1 MPDWASTNSALA
13 VAIEIDGELMAI
25 IGLDDPLRTD
35 AMETVNLIREL
46 GVERVLLVS
55 GDRKTTAGKIGAEV
69 GVDQVFAE
77 CKPEDKLAIVRA
89 EMKVSTGSVIAVG
102 DGINDAPALAAASV
116 GVAMGAKGSTAASEA
131 ADVVIIEDSIKHLAI
146 AISVA
151 KGSRGRALQAA
162 GIGMA
167 LSTVAMLLAAIGF
180 IDATASALTQ
190 ELIDTASILWALVPV
205 AIAAKK

>member
-1 MPDWASTNSALA
+1 
-13 VAIEIDGELMAI
+13 
-25 IGLDDPLRTD
+25 LDDPLRED
-35 AMETVNLIREL
+35 ASATVNLIRTL

-55 GDRKTTAGKIGAEV
+55 GDRKSTADKIGAEV
-69 GVDQVFAE
+69 GVNEVFAE

-89 EMKVSTGSVIAVG
+89 EMKASAGSVIAVG

-131 ADVVIIEDSIKHLAI
+131 ADVVIVEDSIKHLAI

-162 GIGMA
+162 GIGMS
-167 LSTVAMLLAAIGF
+167 LSAVAMLFASTGV

-205 AIAAKK
+205 ALATKKN

>member
-1 MPDWASTNSALA
+1 MRS
-13 VAIEIDGELMAI
+13 
-25 IGLDDPLRTD
+25 
-35 AMETVNLIREL
+35 
-46 GVERVLLVS
+46 
-55 GDRKTTAGKIGAEV
+55 V
-69 GVDQVFAE
+69 GFAA
-77 CKPEDKLAIVRA
+77 KLAIVRA
-89 EMKVSTGSVIAVG
+89 EMKTTTGSVIAVG
-102 DGINDAPALAAASV
+102 DGINDAPALAAASI